1 MKFLIYDYQNV
12 STLEGGNILIFEE
25 IKIIG
30 KVLLCIMRADERN
43 LKSFFF
49 FLLVLEKAE
58 TSEGELTA
66 LHVFSLSE

>member
-43 LKSFFF
+43 LKSFF
-49 FLLVLEKAE
+49 LLVSEKAE

-66 LHVFSLSE
+66 LHVFFLSE